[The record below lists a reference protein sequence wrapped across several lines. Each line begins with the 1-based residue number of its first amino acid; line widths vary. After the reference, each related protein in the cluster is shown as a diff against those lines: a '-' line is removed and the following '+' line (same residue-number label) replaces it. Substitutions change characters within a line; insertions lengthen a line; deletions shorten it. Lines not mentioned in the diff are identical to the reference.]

1 MILVYLIIAILCLVF
16 VQILNVKI
24 QQSTSEKIYIEKR
37 NSKFRDFT
45 EENGAKVQDK
55 TVPNRRTKKSPKY
68 F

>member
-16 VQILNVKI
+16 VHILNVKI

-45 EENGAKVQDK
+45 EETSAKVHDK
-55 TVPNRRTKKSPKY
+55 TVPK
-68 F
+68 